1 MMQLLTTEII
11 DWINPKDLNI
21 DNYSKDSPIGCF
33 LEVDLDYP
41 HELHGLHNNYPLVD
55 EKIEVTEDTFFEY

>member
-1 MMQLLTTEII
+1 MIQLLTTGII
-11 DWINPKDLNI
+11 DWISPKDLNI
-21 DNYSKDSPIGCF
+21 DNYSKDSPIACF

-41 HELHGLHNNYPLVD
+41 HELHDLHNNYPLVG